1 VTEITW
7 VLTDILGLHARP
19 AGQLVKL
26 AASFNSKICIGTRKK
41 MVDAKRVI
49 GVMGLILKQGSEIT
63 MSFDGGDEAAAAA
76 ACRDFLE
83 KNL

>member
-19 AGQLVKL
+19 AGQLARL
-26 AASFNSKICIGTRKK
+26 AASFTSKICIGTRDK
-41 MVDAKRVI
+41 MVDAKRIV
-49 GVMGLILKQGSEIT
+49 GVMGLTLKQGNEIT
-63 MSFDGGDEAAAAA
+63 MSFDGGDETAAAA